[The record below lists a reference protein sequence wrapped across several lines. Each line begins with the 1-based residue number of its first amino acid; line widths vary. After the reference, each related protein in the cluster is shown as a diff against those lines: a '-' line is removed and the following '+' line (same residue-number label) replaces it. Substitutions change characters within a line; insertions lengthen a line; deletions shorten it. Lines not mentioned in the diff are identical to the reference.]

1 MLASRLRWEICSRGL
16 PLGRFG
22 RFRAPRSTQESREG
36 ADAKVRMELR
46 QAYYDLKLRKPRT
59 PAREGVGGAQRRRPG
74 ECNRLASTWMRDL
87 PSRVP
92 GLELRRRPGLML
104 RQPTARAPR
113 NLHGDPLRSKMLQAP
128 GSTQTAA
135 RPARARSSMSRAPP
149 WPRPLHPH
157 HTQVTPST
165 PRAPPQPR
173 PPRPQLLPTRPGRP
187 PYSTWAPPH
196 TRPGLPGS
204 GWRRGLSTLVLWT
217 GLT

>member
-1 MLASRLRWEICSRGL
+1 MEFKKKVMITLYVRQQKRHRCSEQSFGLCGRGR
-16 PLGRFG
+16 G
-22 RFRAPRSTQESREG
+22 
-36 ADAKVRMELR
+36 
-46 QAYYDLKLRKPRT
+46 
-59 PAREGVGGAQRRRPG
+59 
-74 ECNRLASTWMRDL
+74 
-87 PSRVP
+87 
-92 GLELRRRPGLML
+92 
-104 RQPTARAPR
+104 R

-135 RPARARSSMSRAPP
+135 RPARARSSTSRAPP